1 MPRSAKLALA
11 IGIVVLIANPASAQ
25 TRLKT
30 RNVVLIVLDGVRWQE
45 VFTGADSTL
54 LNSEHGG
61 VASALNTLRKEF

>member
-54 LNSEHGG
+54 LHC
-61 VASALNTLRKEF
+61 

>member
-1 MPRSAKLALA
+1 MSPPMPRSAKLALA

-54 LNSEHGG
+54 LHC
-61 VASALNTLRKEF
+61 